1 MALKMTNREVDGVA
15 VVALDG
21 RIVILA
27 TTGATTVV
35 TSNVVLVAY
44 RRGAMSAFGTKRT
57 SNYCPAMSA
66 FGGKADI
73 NGRQSNVCF

>member
-1 MALKMTNREVDGVA
+1 VA
-15 VVALDG
+15 T
-21 RIVILA
+21 ILA
-27 TTGATTVV
+27 TTVATTVV

-57 SNYCPAMSA
+57 FVCAAAMSA

-73 NGRQSNVCF
+73 GEPSLCLDL